1 MLNAAIDV
9 FANEGYHGAGMRAIS
24 DRADVTPSTIYHYFG
39 NKRDLFVA
47 AFHHSVDIV
56 WTLLAESMTGQQSVV
71 DEFDHMLQAG
81 AEIMRD
87 RPAMTTIAIRAQIE
101 LTSEEL
107 KETAKRSSVKTLVN
121 GMVTRAVDRGEVDR
135 EDGTQFA
142 VAIHTVIWGISMMG
156 RHGELVRD
164 QCVSAV
170 SRIIDGSL
178 VDPAHSKS
186 SPRHRSA
193 S

>member
-24 DRADVTPSTIYHYFG
+24 DRAGVTPSTIYHYFG

-56 WTLLAESMTGQQSVV
+56 WTLLAESTAGQQSVV
-71 DEFDHMLQAG
+71 DEIDQMLHAG
-81 AEIMRD
+81 AQIMRD
-87 RPAMTTIAIRAQIE
+87 RPAMTTIAIRAQID

-107 KETAKRSSVKTLVN
+107 KETAKRPSVMTLVT
-121 GMVTRAVDRGEVDR
+121 GMATRAIDRGELRR
-135 EDGTQFA
+135 EDGFQFA
-142 VAIHTVIWGISMMG
+142 VAIHTAIWGISMMG
-156 RHGELVRD
+156 RHGDLVRD

-170 SRIIDGSL
+170 SRIVDGSL
-178 VDPAHSKS
+178 LDPARDTS
-186 SPRHRSA
+186 SPRRSA